1 MIRKRIVEIFT
12 LVFYWCIITP
22 LIAGIL
28 DYYKVLKWDENTEKW
43 ESIRIICGVIVCL
56 AAGYMVVYLI
66 VVLVYMKI
74 KIKSWKI
81 WKTLEE
87 QQLEMNNMM
96 NVERQYY
103 VDNDPRNNRNDDS
116 ESDGNETEED
126 VIDARRGARRAPNP
140 PSERVHR
147 PKGKS
152 KRKIPRPEPP
162 PPYEEVNSG
171 IP

>member
-12 LVFYWCIITP
+12 FLFYWCIITP

-28 DYYKVLKWDENTEKW
+28 DYYGVLKWDPEKKW
-43 ESIRIICGVIVCL
+43 DSIRVICGVIVCL

-74 KIKSWKI
+74 KIKSWKV
-81 WKTLEE
+81 WKTIEE
-87 QQLEMNNMM
+87 RQMEMNNMM
-96 NVERQYY
+96 NMERQYY
-103 VDNDPRNNRNDDS
+103 VENDPRNNRNDDS
-116 ESDGNETEED
+116 ESDGYETEED
-126 VIDARRGARRAPNP
+126 VVDSRRRARRAPNP

-147 PKGKS
+147 SRGNPK
-152 KRKIPRPEPP
+152 RTIPHPAPP

-171 IP
+171 TP